1 MKQKKESKTMTIK
14 GTVLYYT
21 PEKTERTAKLKAVF
35 VRQGLRIRNVGKDEL
50 GETVGY
56 LAGIRG
62 YEPFRPASA
71 KAQEEAAGEGA
82 GENGEISQINKIGE
96 IPEEVL
102 VMKGFT
108 SRQIDDLLL
117 GIRKAGLPKIALK
130 AIITDQNA
138 GWTFYH
144 LYEEIKKEHEAMS
157 QARDI

>member
-1 MKQKKESKTMTIK
+1 MTIK

-62 YEPFRPASA
+62 YEPFRPAPA
-71 KAQEEAAGEGA
+71 NAEEEAA
-82 GENGEISQINKIGE
+82 ENGDNENGGNGKISEISEIGEIGE

-130 AIITDQNA
+130 ATITDQNA

-157 QARDI
+157 QARE

>member
-1 MKQKKESKTMTIK
+1 MTIK

-62 YEPFRPASA
+62 YEPFRPAPA
-71 KAQEEAAGEGA
+71 NAEEEAA
-82 GENGEISQINKIGE
+82 ENGDNENGGNGKISESSEIGE

-144 LYEEIKKEHEAMS
+144 LYEEFKKEHEAMS

>member
-1 MKQKKESKTMTIK
+1 MTIK

-62 YEPFRPASA
+62 YEALRGAYA
-71 KAQEEAAGEGA
+71 NGEVEEE
-82 GENGEISQINKIGE
+82 ENGDNENGGNGKISEISEIGE